1 MFRKLLL
8 ATILCF
14 VVMTSTAFAG
24 DFYMDW
30 LRSNVRADKV
40 AIIAEVMDFTDE
52 EAARFWAVY
61 REYQRQLDMI
71 VDERVKLIDYFADNY
86 FTMTDKKA
94 SNMADKALRLEAR
107 RTNLKRKFFP
117 RFEKAVGGIRATQFF
132 QLERSINLLIELQIS
147 AEIPFV
153 E

>member
-1 MFRKLLL
+1 MFRKLSL
-8 ATILCF
+8 ATILCSA
-14 VVMTSTAFAG
+14 VMTSTAFAG

-40 AIIAEVMDFTDE
+40 AIVTEVMDFTDE